1 MLHLAKRTMATLSGA
16 GKRVV
21 IVGGVAGGAS
31 AAARLR
37 RNDESA
43 HIHIYERG
51 PHVSFA
57 NCGLPYYV
65 GNVIKEQKSLLLV
78 TPQFFKQRFNIDVH
92 VDSHVVD
99 VDPKAKTVTVVKGG
113 EQTSVPYD
121 ELVLAP
127 GANPIK
133 PPFPGVDL
141 PGIFTIRNVPDTE
154 NTKQWI
160 SSRPNAKSAVVV
172 GGGFVGLEMAENLR
186 HLGLGVTVIDIADQV
201 VPPVDVEIA
210 AAVAN
215 ELKSHDIKLHLSDG
229 VSSFAQDA
237 EGRLIVNTSKG
248 STFTTDVV
256 ILSIGVKPDT
266 TLAVKAGV
274 ELGKFG
280 GIKVNTKME
289 TNVPHIYAVGD
300 AVEKFNSII
309 GMDMPFAMA
318 GPANRQGRIVA
329 DNISGREAHFNGFIG
344 SAVCGIF
351 GLTVASTGA
360 SEKSL
365 VRAGRKD
372 FAVLHVHPN
381 DHAGYYPGASRM
393 HLKLIYSTT
402 DGKILGAQA
411 TGNGG
416 VDKRI
421 DVIAMAIQKGGTV
434 YDLEEAELCYAPQFG
449 SAKDAVNIAGMAAA
463 NHLRG
468 DVKVATWSEWANQG
482 ASSGA
487 FLLDVREPNEVAGG
501 KIDGSVN
508 IPFSQL
514 RERLSEVP
522 MDKPVW
528 VYCASG
534 LRSYNV
540 TRVLGNRGHD
550 VRNISGGFTTYSLLN
565 AK

>member
-1 MLHLAKRTMATLSGA
+1 
-16 GKRVV
+16 
-21 IVGGVAGGAS
+21 
-31 AAARLR
+31 
-37 RNDESA
+37 
-43 HIHIYERG
+43 
-51 PHVSFA
+51 
-57 NCGLPYYV
+57 
-65 GNVIKEQKSLLLV
+65 
-78 TPQFFKQRFNIDVH
+78 
-92 VDSHVVD
+92 
-99 VDPKAKTVTVVKGG
+99 
-113 EQTSVPYD
+113 
-121 ELVLAP
+121 
-127 GANPIK
+127 
-133 PPFPGVDL
+133 
-141 PGIFTIRNVPDTE
+141 
-154 NTKQWI
+154 
-160 SSRPNAKSAVVV
+160 
-172 GGGFVGLEMAENLR
+172 
-186 HLGLGVTVIDIADQV
+186 
-201 VPPVDVEIA
+201 
-210 AAVAN
+210 
-215 ELKSHDIKLHLSDG
+215 
-229 VSSFAQDA
+229 
-237 EGRLIVNTSKG
+237 
-248 STFTTDVV
+248 
-256 ILSIGVKPDT
+256 
-266 TLAVKAGV
+266 
-274 ELGKFG
+274 
-280 GIKVNTKME
+280 
-289 TNVPHIYAVGD
+289 
-300 AVEKFNSII
+300 
-309 GMDMPFAMA
+309 
-318 GPANRQGRIVA
+318 
-329 DNISGREAHFNGFIG
+329 
-344 SAVCGIF
+344 
-351 GLTVASTGA
+351 
-360 SEKSL
+360 
-365 VRAGRKD
+365 
-372 FAVLHVHPN
+372 
-381 DHAGYYPGASRM
+381 M